1 MISWAHLPLSR
12 FHLRQNFKACD
23 LNILQVAPVY
33 VKPDTAAIHERIGF
47 DPKPKLQWEN
57 ANLKYG
63 KTEPLKL
70 PVIDTWTMRKLTDN
84 HFLRGAQQCVNK
96 TLLM

>member
-1 MISWAHLPLSR
+1 MSP
-12 FHLRQNFKACD
+12 CD
-23 LNILQVAPVY
+23 ICYQFYKNAP
-33 VKPDTAAIHERIGF
+33 TAAIHERIGF

-70 PVIDTWTMRKLTDN
+70 PVIDTMIHGQIVTMRKLTDN